1 MTPRTGGR
9 VLVEALAA
17 HGVDTVFGIPGTHNL
32 AIYAALA
39 ETGVRHVLLRHEQGV
54 GFAADGYARL
64 SGRPG
69 VCVTTTGPGLL
80 NAATALA
87 QSYSDS
93 VPVLVIA
100 PGMPTGH
107 PAAGNGELHEMKN
120 QSAALEAIVAHSH
133 RVGSIAEIP
142 VAVARAFAAMRS
154 GRPRPVYVE
163 IPLDL
168 LEATGEAAPVAPLTA
183 GPPAPPTAELDR
195 AAELLRA
202 ARAPGI
208 VAGGGANRA
217 AGALRAVAERLGAPV
232 VTSMN
237 GKGVLPDDHPLALG
251 AGLAHAP
258 VRDFLGSCDLLLAVG
273 TELAPSDMWYGGVPA
288 EVPVVRVDVDPVQLV
303 TNARPAVAVLGDA
316 GEALA
321 GLLDRLGP
329 PDDAA
334 GPSGPSGPSHADAGD
349 VRDTGDAGGVE
360 DDGAVGATR
369 AAGAAGAA
377 DDRAGARDGHA
388 RAAHWR
394 DLLRADA
401 RERGGPWLWIVEA
414 LQQALGRDGVLAGDS
429 TMACY
434 YGALGN
440 LRGHTPAGYLYPTGF
455 GTLGYGLPA
464 AVGAAVAAP
473 ERPVAVLE
481 GDGGFMFTA
490 TELAAAAAL
499 GLPLPV
505 VVVDNG
511 GYGEIRR
518 QMKVRGDTVQAV
530 DLPPVDL
537 AGLARSMGCHAH
549 TVAEV
554 SVPELTRL
562 LGEALKA
569 DRPTVIV
576 VPEDRAEEA
585 R

>member
-1 MTPRTGGR
+1 MAERTGGQ

-39 ETGVRHVLLRHEQGV
+39 ETGLRHILLRHEQGV
-54 GFAADGYARL
+54 GFAADGYARVA
-64 SGRPG
+64 GRPG

-87 QSYSDS
+87 QAYSDS
-93 VPVLVIA
+93 VPVLVVS

-107 PAAGNGELHEMKN
+107 PATGNGELHEMKN
-120 QSAALEAIVAHSH
+120 QSAALDSIVAHSH
-133 RVGSIAEIP
+133 RVESIAEIP
-142 VAVARAFAAMRS
+142 VAVARAFATMCS
-154 GRPRPVYVE
+154 GRPRPVHIE
-163 IPLDL
+163 IPFDL
-168 LEATGEAAPVAPLTA
+168 LDASGDPPACAPVAVRPLT
-183 GPPAPPTAELDR
+183 PPAAELDR
-195 AAELLRA
+195 AADLLRS

-208 VAGGGANRA
+208 LAGGGVGPDA
-217 AGALRAVAERLGAPV
+217 APALRVVAERLGAPV

-237 GKGVLPDDHPLALG
+237 GKGVLSDDHPLALG
-251 AGLAHAP
+251 AGLAAAP
-258 VRDFLGSCDLLLAVG
+258 VKDFLASCDLLLAVG
-273 TELAPSDMWYGGVPA
+273 TELAPSDMWYGGVPGD
-288 EVPVVRVDVDPVQLV
+288 VPLVRIDVDPVQVV
-303 TNARPAVAVLGDA
+303 TNGRPAVAVLGDA

-329 PDDAA
+329 PEN
-334 GPSGPSGPSHADAGD
+334 
-349 VRDTGDAGGVE
+349 TGN
-360 DDGAVGATR
+360 
-369 AAGAAGAA
+369 A
-377 DDRAGARDGHA
+377 DDARDGHR

-401 RERGGPWLWIVEA
+401 RTRGGPWLWIVEA
-414 LQQALGRDGVLAGDS
+414 LESALGRNGVLAGDS

-440 LRGHTPAGYLYPTGF
+440 LRSHTPGGYLYPTGF

-464 AVGAAVAAP
+464 GIGAVIAAP
-473 ERPVAVLE
+473 DRPVVVLE

-490 TELAAAAAL
+490 TELAAASAL

-505 VVVDNG
+505 IVVENG

-518 QMKVRGDTVQAV
+518 QMKVRGDRVQAV

-537 AGLARSMGCHAH
+537 LGLARSMGCHAH
-549 TVAEV
+549 AVPEV
-554 SVPELTRL
+554 SVPELARL

-576 VPEDRAEEA
+576 VPEAEAVEEA

>member
-1 MTPRTGGR
+1 MALHTGGR

-54 GFAADGYARL
+54 GFAADGYARV

-100 PGMPTGH
+100 PGMPIGH
-107 PAAGNGELHEMKN
+107 PAAGNGELHETKN

-154 GRPRPVYVE
+154 GRPRPVYIE

-183 GPPAPPTAELDR
+183 GPPVPPAAELDR
-195 AAELLRA
+195 AAGLLRA

-217 AGALRAVAERLGAPV
+217 AGALRAIAERLGAPV

-288 EVPVVRVDVDPVQLV
+288 DVPVVRVDVDPVQLV

-329 PDDAA
+329 PDEAA
-334 GPSGPSGPSHADAGD
+334 GPSGPSGPSHE
-349 VRDTGDAGGVE
+349 DTGDIRGAGN
-360 DDGAVGATR
+360 
-369 AAGAAGAA
+369 AGAA
-377 DDRAGARDGHA
+377 DDRAGARDGHT

-394 DLLRADA
+394 GLLRADA

-414 LQQALGRDGVLAGDS
+414 LQRTLGRDGVLAGDS

-464 AVGAAVAAP
+464 AVGASVAAP
-473 ERPVAVLE
+473 ERPVVVLE

-518 QMKVRGDTVQAV
+518 QMEARGDTVQAV

-549 TVAEV
+549 VMTEV
-554 SVPELTRL
+554 SVPELTHL

-576 VPEDRAEEA
+576 VPEERVEEA

>member
-1 MTPRTGGR
+1 MAERTGGQ

-39 ETGVRHVLLRHEQGV
+39 ETGLRHILLRHEQGV
-54 GFAADGYARL
+54 GFAADGYARVA
-64 SGRPG
+64 GRPG

-87 QSYSDS
+87 QAYSDS
-93 VPVLVIA
+93 VPVLVVS

-107 PAAGNGELHEMKN
+107 PATGNGELHEMKN
-120 QSAALEAIVAHSH
+120 QSAALDSIVAHSH
-133 RVGSIAEIP
+133 RVESIAEIP
-142 VAVARAFAAMRS
+142 VAVARAFAAMCS
-154 GRPRPVYVE
+154 GRPRPVHIE
-163 IPLDL
+163 IPFDL
-168 LEATGEAAPVAPLTA
+168 LDASDDPPACAPVAVRPLT
-183 GPPAPPTAELDR
+183 PPAAELDR
-195 AAELLRA
+195 AADLLRS

-208 VAGGGANRA
+208 LAGGGVGPDA
-217 AGALRAVAERLGAPV
+217 APVLRVVAERLGAPV

-237 GKGVLPDDHPLALG
+237 GKGVLSDDHPLALG
-251 AGLAHAP
+251 AGLAAAP
-258 VRDFLGSCDLLLAVG
+258 VKDFLASCDLLLAVG
-273 TELAPSDMWYGGVPA
+273 TELAPSDMWYGGVPGD
-288 EVPVVRVDVDPVQLV
+288 VPLVRIDVDPVQVV
-303 TNARPAVAVLGDA
+303 TNGRPAVAVLGDA
-316 GEALA
+316 GEALT

-329 PDDAA
+329 PENA
-334 GPSGPSGPSHADAGD
+334 
-349 VRDTGDAGGVE
+349 RNTGDAGAG
-360 DDGAVGATR
+360 D
-369 AAGAAGAA
+369 AGAGDAASSVGGALEDGPGDTGGA
-377 DDRAGARDGHA
+377 DADGPGGTGDARDGHR

-401 RERGGPWLWIVEA
+401 RTRGGPWLWIVEA
-414 LQQALGRDGVLAGDS
+414 LESALGRNGVLAGDS

-440 LRGHTPAGYLYPTGF
+440 LRSHTPGGYLYPTGF

-464 AVGAAVAAP
+464 GIGAVIAAP
-473 ERPVAVLE
+473 DRPVVVLE

-490 TELAAAAAL
+490 TELAAASAL

-505 VVVDNG
+505 IVVENG

-518 QMKVRGDTVQAV
+518 QMKVRGDRVQAV

-537 AGLARSMGCHAH
+537 LGLAGSMGCHAH
-549 TVAEV
+549 AVSEV
-554 SVPELTRL
+554 SVPELARL

-576 VPEDRAEEA
+576 VPEAEAAEET